1 MLSLSGFLAEFRLVA
16 VNPRLAQQKHPAIW
30 EPLVGKHRA
39 IHHRARRRLAVLAV
53 AAAALLA
60 LPLAVTH
67 QGASAGTETPRMAAF
82 FWARSHAGDPY
93 CWGGNGPTCFDC
105 SGLVMAAYSR
115 EGLNFG
121 RSTYDMLA
129 SGKLIPE
136 SESQARRGDLAF
148 YGSGH
153 VEFFV
158 RPGHTFGA
166 QEPGTLIGWHQWNAF
181 WYPTMFFRVQ
191 GAG

>member
-1 MLSLSGFLAEFRLVA
+1 
-16 VNPRLAQQKHPAIW
+16 
-30 EPLVGKHRA
+30 
-39 IHHRARRRLAVLAV
+39 
-53 AAAALLA
+53 
-60 LPLAVTH
+60 
-67 QGASAGTETPRMAAF
+67 
-82 FWARSHAGDPY
+82 
-93 CWGGNGPTCFDC
+93 
-105 SGLVMAAYSR
+105 MAAYAR
-115 EGLNFG
+115 EGLYFG
-121 RSTYDMLA
+121 RSTFDMLA

-166 QEPGTLIGWHQWNAF
+166 QEPGTLIGWHAWNAF
-181 WYPTMFFRVQ
+181 WFPTMFFRVR

>member
-1 MLSLSGFLAEFRLVA
+1 MPE
-16 VNPRLAQQKHPAIW
+16 NPTAGVVP
-30 EPLVGKHRA
+30 
-39 IHHRARRRLAVLAV
+39 
-53 AAAALLA
+53 A
-60 LPLAVTH
+60 LP
-67 QGASAGTETPRMAAF
+67 ASTAQ
-82 FWARSHAGDPY
+82 
-93 CWGGNGPTCFDC
+93 
-105 SGLVMAAYSR
+105 
-115 EGLNFG
+115 GLNFG

-129 SGKLIPE
+129 SGHLIPE

-181 WYPTMFFRVQ
+181 LSPTRFFRVR